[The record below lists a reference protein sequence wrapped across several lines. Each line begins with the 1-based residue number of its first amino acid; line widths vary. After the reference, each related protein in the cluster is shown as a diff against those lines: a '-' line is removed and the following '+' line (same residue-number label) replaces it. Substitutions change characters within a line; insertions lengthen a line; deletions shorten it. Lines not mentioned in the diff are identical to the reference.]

1 MFIFLN
7 KYLIQRPI
15 YRNIPDGAEVDI
27 STLPGGDDELIGA
40 VGEVIPGFEHLTPE
54 TSVEAAIEA
63 ELA

>member
-1 MFIFLN
+1 M
-7 KYLIQRPI
+7 IQRPI
-15 YRNIPDGAEVDI
+15 YRNIPEGAEVDI

-54 TSVEAAIEA
+54 AAIEATIEA